1 MLSKAQVLAAVDL
14 ELDNTLNINPINITG
29 LKHNVNVSV
38 ADGDNFSLI
47 FRNCPSDENIPA
59 ESIAKSNNSFSVR
72 AGTNV
77 EFCGNIKIFDIEHCS
92 HNKNKH
98 HFCRLYAINVSASSP
113 TLLLLCKLCIFAL
126 VSRFMELLITLLA
139 TNRNQESNDDC
150 KKQNTRNG
158 NKEQFMLQKN
168 TFGSNYLLTESG
180 ASQLL
185 VNSFVFYDTHF
196 EFRISELPAFQ

>member
-1 MLSKAQVLAAVDL
+1 MKDTKGVDHEFGSGNELLSKAQVLAAVDL
-14 ELDNTLNINPINITG
+14 GLENTFNITG

-98 HFCRLYAINVSASSP
+98 HFCRLYAINISASSP
-113 TLLLLCKLCIFAL
+113 TLLLLCKLCIFVL

-139 TNRNQESNDDC
+139 TNKNQESNDDC
-150 KKQNTRNG
+150 TKQNTRNG
-158 NKEQFMLQKN
+158 NKEQFMLQK
-168 TFGSNYLLTESG
+168 T
-180 ASQLL
+180 LL
-185 VNSFVFYDTHF
+185 VPITS
-196 EFRISELPAFQ
+196 